1 MLLIVKLFAKGNDIC
16 YNQEEVGIMEY
27 KEGKIVKGHVTGI
40 ESYGIFLSF
49 DEYYTGLI
57 HISEISDGFVRNISD
72 YVDIGETI
80 KAKVLDVDNIN
91 FQLKLSI
98 KGIDYR
104 MNSTKLVPIKETGT
118 GFEILKNNLQ
128 NWIEEKKDGKTI

>member
-1 MLLIVKLFAKGNDIC
+1 
-16 YNQEEVGIMEY
+16 MEY

>member
-1 MLLIVKLFAKGNDIC
+1 
-16 YNQEEVGIMEY
+16 MEY

-72 YVDIGETI
+72 YVEIGETI
-80 KAKVLDVDNIN
+80 KAKILDVDNIN

-104 MNSTKLVPIKETGT
+104 MNNTRLVPIKETGT
-118 GFEILKNNLQ
+118 GFEILKSNLQ
-128 NWIEEKKDGKTI
+128 KWISEKKGGKTL